1 MTGLSEVLFAG
12 LLMQRHDRQGRKGSL
27 SPPSASTTTTCVQRA
42 SAPASAD
49 PT

>member
-27 SPPSASTTTTCVQRA
+27 FAPLGFDNDDLRA
-42 SAPASAD
+42 ARERARKR
-49 PT
+49 